1 MFVAVWE
8 VSDIQEAA
16 KPLLLFLSALYQLIG
31 KMEGGAQ
38 QQSYMLLSAN
48 RLRRFH
54 ELDEPNFDRSNLRKS
69 DEGMISVLPSLNLI
83 TKRTSTVVLSM
94 TPIFPAPKQS
104 EPVAFPPLATST
116 SQLFWSSP
124 PLSSHSIAPDSTT
137 SAGADTPSTT
147 LRDESAKLNEELS
160 QIRVRFKQALEQ
172 VEFERGA
179 KRALEDAM
187 RIGELA
193 HRSLEDTVTV
203 KQDRMVE
210 LEHELCILRT
220 AGDGSNMV

>member
-1 MFVAVWE
+1 MWE
-8 VSDIQEAA
+8 GSDAQEAV
-16 KPLLLFLSALYQLIG
+16 KPLLLFLSALYQMIG

-54 ELDEPNFDRSNLRKS
+54 ELDEPNFDRSNSRS

-83 TKRTSTVVLSM
+83 TKRTSTVVLSI

-116 SQLFWSSP
+116 SQLFWPSP
-124 PLSSHSIAPDSTT
+124 PLSLHSIAPDSTT

-193 HRSLEDTVTV
+193 RRSLEDTVTV